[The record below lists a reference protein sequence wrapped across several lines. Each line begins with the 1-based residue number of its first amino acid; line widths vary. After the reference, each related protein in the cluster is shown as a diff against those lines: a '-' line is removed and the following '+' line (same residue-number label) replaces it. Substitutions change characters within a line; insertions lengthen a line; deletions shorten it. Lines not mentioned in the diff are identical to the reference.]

1 MSIAGMGKSVLRCL
15 RMLLIDLRNDESL
28 SWLLRALIC
37 PSFIRSHVFS
47 VLQHYSS
54 SATEPAAMA
63 FLRQSGKAKLISSP
77 R

>member
-1 MSIAGMGKSVLRCL
+1 MGKSVLRYL
-15 RMLLIDLRNDESL
+15 RMLLIDLRHDESL
-28 SWLLRALIC
+28 SRLLRASVC

-63 FLRQSGKAKLISSP
+63 FLYQSGKIKLFSSL